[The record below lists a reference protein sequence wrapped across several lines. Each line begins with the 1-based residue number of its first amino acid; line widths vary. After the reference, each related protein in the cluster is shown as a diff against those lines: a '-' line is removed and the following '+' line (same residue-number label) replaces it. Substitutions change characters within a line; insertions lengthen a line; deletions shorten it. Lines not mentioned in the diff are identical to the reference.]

1 MRLIGAGLPR
11 TATMTQ
17 KVALETLGL
26 APCHHMVE
34 VFANLPAS
42 VQWREAFEGRR
53 SAADLLAGYEAM
65 VDWPGSYH
73 YVELM
78 ERFPDAK
85 VLLSVRAPESWAAS
99 MRQTIW
105 PCFYGDSLLRHMN
118 AAHCRVDELW
128 GGWMDTL
135 EQMWAKSGLLDGE
148 ATTDQWLIDAF
159 NRYNDEVRATVPA
172 DRLLVWKPADG
183 WEPLCAFLEVPV
195 PDTPLPHVNDTE
207 GFADMII
214 DAALAA
220 VQRSRQAVAA

>member
-85 VLLSVRAPESWAAS
+85 VLLSVRSPEAWAAS

-118 AAHCRVDELW
+118 AAHCHVDELW
-128 GGWMDTL
+128 GDWMDTL
-135 EQMWAKSGLLDGE
+135 EHMWTKTGLLNGE
-148 ATTDQWLIDAF
+148 ATTDEWMADAF
-159 NRYNDEVRATVPA
+159 RRHSAEVQATVPA

-183 WEPLCAFLEVPV
+183 WEPLCELLELPV
-195 PDTPLPHVNDTE
+195 PDAPLPRINDTA
-207 GFADMII
+207 GFNDMLI

-220 VQRSRQAVAA
+220 VQRSREAVPA